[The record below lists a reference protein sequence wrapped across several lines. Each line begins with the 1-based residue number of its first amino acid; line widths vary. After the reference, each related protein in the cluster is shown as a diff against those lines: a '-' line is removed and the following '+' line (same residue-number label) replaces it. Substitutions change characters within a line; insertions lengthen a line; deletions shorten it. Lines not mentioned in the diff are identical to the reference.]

1 MNASVRC
8 SESLFDVDH
17 GFDTVVH
24 ILNEVDFGAT
34 ESTEVGDV
42 EDAVVSLSV
51 LTVSTADLDI
61 VLVGDGLELFLLLTK
76 LGELDVDRGAHT
88 STEVGGAVRDVTKML
103 VVGKLGLL
111 LDLGRGN
118 GESLE
123 DLADVGALLHG
134 DNTELVLLVDPD
146 EESLG
151 VVVEDTTGFGPV
163 ALETATF
170 EILVTTL
177 EEEVI
182 GNKLGLLGF
191 GHGAKRVILTL
202 EFASESGESGGDL
215 LLNFTSLDS
224 SHSCAQWV
232 VGEVTSNANS
242 CRVDH
247 LVFISGEVGALQL
260 GVVHVGDVLG

>member
-1 MNASVRC
+1 MLVIGEFC
-8 SESLFDVDH
+8 L
-17 GFDTVVH
+17 G
-24 ILNEVDFGAT
+24 LN
-34 ESTEVGDV
+34 
-42 EDAVVSLSV
+42 
-51 LTVSTADLDI
+51 
-61 VLVGDGLELFLLLTK
+61 LVGSISK
-76 LGELDVDRGAHT
+76 
-88 STEVGGAVRDVTKML
+88 
-103 VVGKLGLL
+103 
-111 LDLGRGN
+111 
-118 GESLE
+118 SLE
-123 DLADVGALLHG
+123 NLEDVGSLLHG
-134 DNTELVLLVDPD
+134 DNSKLILFVNPHK
-146 EESLG
+146 ESLG
-151 VVVEDTTGFGPV
+151 IVMEDTTGFGPV